1 MIFEDSREIQSLFQ
15 IVKMQFWY
23 RRNTFSRSGSWK
35 RSSDEKWW
43 NQSSQGMENPDQ
55 DKRSENLLGVC
66 KLLLMIHQEFQ
77 SYGKTS
83 QWTQRKE
90 EMEMGKRTSE
100 SIWRIKRQNHKSTS
114 TCFFK
119 ERWKI

>member
-1 MIFEDSREIQSLFQ
+1 
-15 IVKMQFWY
+15 
-23 RRNTFSRSGSWK
+23 
-35 RSSDEKWW
+35 
-43 NQSSQGMENPDQ
+43 MENPYQ
-55 DKRSENLLGVC
+55 DKRSGKLLGVC

-100 SIWRIKRQNHKSTS
+100 SIWRIKRKNHKSTS